1 MELRAG
7 RQVWVL
13 WASLSLFQPQFP
25 CLENVVNSS
34 YCAGRLLTP
43 GAEGTSRS
51 HAAAMEAEA
60 TPFGGHPMRHPGPD
74 RIRR

>member
-13 WASLSLFQPQFP
+13 WAPLSLFQPQFP

-34 YCAGRLLTP
+34 YCAGRLLMP
-43 GAEGTSRS
+43 GAEETSRS
-51 HAAAMEAEA
+51 HAAAMDGASAGRLKRLHLGA
-60 TPFGGHPMRHPGPD
+60 TS
-74 RIRR
+74 